1 MHPPDHLISLAKVVD
16 QVRALCDALSSG
28 IVFLTTEENRMA
40 QVHLSAG
47 HVVAVIC
54 RNKRGFA
61 GVQLMSD
68 IHSAR
73 MHFDPGHIAASD
85 SDELLTQ
92 VFFDYLG
99 NTAQAPLAPLAPSET
114 NAPVATLTP
123 DVKITLEK
131 LLAKFIGPMAEI
143 ICLEHFEGATNARS
157 VIEAIAKE
165 IPNHEDADKFRADAK
180 RAIR

>member
-1 MHPPDHLISLAKVVD
+1 MHQLSDLISLARVVD
-16 QVRALCDALSSG
+16 QVKALCDARSSG
-28 IVFLTTEENRMA
+28 IVFLATEENRMA

-61 GVQLMSD
+61 AVQLMCD

-73 MHFDPGHIAASD
+73 MHFDAGHIAGSD

-99 NTAQAPLAPLAPSET
+99 DTDQAPSAPAET
-114 NAPVATLTP
+114 NAPVATLTA

-131 LLAKFIGPMAEI
+131 LLVKFIGPMAEI
-143 ICLEHFEGATNARS
+143 ICQDHFEGATNALS
-157 VIEAIAKE
+157 VIEAIANE
-165 IPNHEDADKFRADAK
+165 IPNHDDADKFRADAK
-180 RAIR
+180 RAIG

>member
-1 MHPPDHLISLAKVVD
+1 MHQLSDLISLALVVD
-16 QVRALCDALSSG
+16 QVKALCDAQSSG

-47 HVVAVIC
+47 HVVEVIC

-61 GVQLMSD
+61 AIRLMCD
-68 IHSAR
+68 IQSAR
-73 MHFDPGHIAASD
+73 VHFDAGHIAASD

-99 NTAQAPLAPLAPSET
+99 DTDQAPLAPSET
-114 NAPVATLTP
+114 NAPVATLTA

-143 ICLEHFEGATNARS
+143 ICQDHFEGATSARS
-157 VIEAIAKE
+157 VIEALAKE
-165 IPNHEDADKFRADAK
+165 IPNREDADKFRVDAK

>member
-1 MHPPDHLISLAKVVD
+1 MHPLNHLISLARVVG
-16 QVRALCDALSSG
+16 QVRALCDARSSG

-61 GVQLMSD
+61 AVQLMRD

-73 MHFDPGHIAASD
+73 MHFDAGHIAASD

-99 NTAQAPLAPLAPSET
+99 NTAQAPLAPSET
-114 NAPVATLTP
+114 NGPVAILPP

-131 LLAKFIGPMAEI
+131 LLAKFVGPMAEI
-143 ICLEHFEGATNARS
+143 ICLEHFEGATNALS

-165 IPNHEDADKFRADAK
+165 IPNHKDADKFRADAK

>member
-1 MHPPDHLISLAKVVD
+1 MHPLDYLISLARVVD
-16 QVRALCDALSSG
+16 QVRALCDARSSG

-61 GVQLMSD
+61 AVQLMRD

-73 MHFDPGHIAASD
+73 MHFDAGHIAASD

-99 NTAQAPLAPLAPSET
+99 NTAQAPLAPSET
-114 NAPVATLTP
+114 NAPVATLPP

-143 ICLEHFEGATNARS
+143 VCQDHFEGATNALS

-165 IPNHEDADKFRADAK
+165 IPSHEDADKFRADAK
-180 RAIR
+180 RAIG

>member
-61 GVQLMSD
+61 AVQLMCD

-73 MHFDPGHIAASD
+73 MHFDAGHIAASD

-99 NTAQAPLAPLAPSET
+99 NTAQAPSAPSET
-114 NAPVATLTP
+114 TAPAATLPP
-123 DVKITLEK
+123 DVKITLVK

-143 ICLEHFEGATNARS
+143 ICQDHFEGATNALS

-165 IPNHEDADKFRADAK
+165 IPNHDDADKFRADAK
-180 RAIR
+180 RAIG